1 VISPAHPRGSLF
13 ATESRP
19 VVFAAMSETRGESV
33 LLDVSKAL
41 VGLHKEQF
49 GRGPRRAHTHFAG
62 PDILVTVF
70 EEALLPAEKALVDI
84 GEQMRVLENRVF
96 FQEATRDRFIETIEK
111 IVARKIHSFHST
123 CDPRTGV
130 VIEIAIF
137 ESPVGNNGD
146 G

>member
-1 VISPAHPRGSLF
+1 
-13 ATESRP
+13 
-19 VVFAAMSETRGESV
+19 MSETHRESV
-33 LLDVSKAL
+33 LKDVSNAL

-70 EEALLPAEKALVDI
+70 EDALLPAEKALVDI
-84 GEQMRVLENRVF
+84 GEPMRVLEARVF

-111 IVARKIHSFHST
+111 IVDRKIHSFHST

-130 VIEIAIF
+130 VIEVAIF
-137 ESPVGNNGD
+137 ESPAGNGD
-146 G
+146 R